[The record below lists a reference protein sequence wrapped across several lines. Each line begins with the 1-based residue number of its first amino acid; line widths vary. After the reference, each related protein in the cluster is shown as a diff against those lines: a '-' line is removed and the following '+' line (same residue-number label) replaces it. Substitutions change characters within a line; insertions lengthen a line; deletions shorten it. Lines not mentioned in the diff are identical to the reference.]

1 MSEGTNSISASGM
14 PTGGLPTIVMPAGA
28 PEEVITHAVLREID
42 LAPFGATGHLSLIT
56 LDNGM
61 DHNRPNTFGPASLL
75 ELNGAI
81 EAALASNSVAI
92 AITGK
97 PFIFAAGADLSA
109 LSFIDDR
116 SAAIAIGELGHKVF
130 AKLHTSRKPT
140 FAFINGLALGGGLEV
155 GLHSQYRTLASTAFI
170 ALPEVFLGLVPG
182 WGGATILPKL
192 IGPERAVQVII
203 ANALN
208 NNTMLRAK
216 DAIALGVVDA
226 VFEPADFLE
235 KSISFAAAI
244 VSGAKKIDRVD
255 YTADEKSWQSAI
267 TTGNAIAAKK
277 YGGADIA
284 APRLALELISAART
298 NTLAAGFAAEEEAL
312 ADLNMSDPLRASI
325 YAFNL
330 IQKKRKKVEGAP
342 KAALARKVTK
352 VGVVGAGLMAS
363 QLALIL
369 LRNLKTP
376 VVITDLD
383 QERVDKGLA
392 YIRAELAKLVEKRRM
407 TPESAA
413 WLSSLLS
420 GSTNKA
426 DFAGCDFVIE
436 AVFED
441 LQVKID
447 LFAELE
453 KYLSPECVL
462 ATNTSSLSVT
472 KMSAGLKNP
481 ERVIGFHFFNP
492 VAVMPLLEIARTA
505 ATDDATTATAVA
517 VGKEL
522 KKTMVIV
529 KDSPAFVVNRLLTRF
544 MGEITDAI
552 DEGTPP
558 EIADA
563 AMIPL
568 GLPMS
573 SLELLGLVGPG
584 VALHVAETLHANL
597 GDRYRISPTMQAFVK
612 EGIKSFYLKNEDGS
626 RTVNPAATAL
636 VTSGSKVSTAD
647 QVRARALT
655 ALASEARMMLDEG
668 VVASAAE
675 IDLCMLLGC
684 GWPLHL
690 GGILPYLDREGV
702 SENVTGQRFHPA
714 GVASLPARA

>member
-1 MSEGTNSISASGM
+1 MVDIK
-14 PTGGLPTIVMPAGA
+14 LPEGA
-28 PEEVITHAVLREID
+28 PEEVVTQALLREVD
-42 LAPFGATGHLSLIT
+42 LSPFGVKGSLSLIT

-61 DHNRPNTFGPASLL
+61 DHNRPNTFGPQSLVA
-75 ELNGAI
+75 LNDAI
-81 EAALASNSVAI
+81 TAAQASNSVAI

-109 LSFIDDR
+109 LAFLNDKSQ
-116 SAAIAIGELGHKVF
+116 ALAIGKLGHDVF
-130 AKLHTSRKPT
+130 RRLGDSAKPT

-155 GLHSQYRTLASTAFI
+155 GLHCNYRTMATTTFS
-170 ALPEVFLGLVPG
+170 ALPECFLGLVPG

-203 ANALN
+203 LNALN
-208 NNTMLRAK
+208 NNTMLKAK
-216 DAIALGVVDA
+216 DALALGVTDA
-226 VFEPADFLE
+226 IFEPADFLE
-235 KSISFAAAI
+235 NSIRFAAQI
-244 VSGAKKIDRVD
+244 ISGEKKIERTDFSG
-255 YTADEKSWQSAI
+255 DESAWSKAMA
-267 TTGNAIAAKK
+267 TGQAAVTKK

-284 APRLALELISAART
+284 SPKMALELIAAART
-298 NTLAAGFAAEEEAL
+298 NSLGAGFDAEDAAL
-312 ADLNMSDPLRASI
+312 AELTMSDPLRASL

-363 QLALIL
+363 QLALVM
-369 LRNLKTP
+369 LRNLKCP

-383 QERVDKGLA
+383 QERVDKGLS
-392 YIRAELAKLVEKRRM
+392 YIKSEIAKLVEKKRM
-407 TPESAA
+407 SPETAVRLEA
-413 WLSSLLS
+413 LIT
-420 GSTNKA
+420 GSTDKKIFA
-426 DFAGCDFVIE
+426 DANFVIE
-436 AVFED
+436 AIFEE
-441 LQVKID
+441 LELKKA

-453 KYLSPECVL
+453 AIVAPDCVL

-472 KMSAGLKNP
+472 KMSQGLKNP

-492 VAVMPLLEIARTA
+492 VAIMPLLEIARTP

-552 DEGTPP
+552 DEGTSP
-558 EIADA
+558 EVADA
-563 AMIPL
+563 AMKPL
-568 GLPMS
+568 GLPMT

-584 VALHVAETLHANL
+584 VALHVAETLNANL
-597 GDRYRISPTMQAFVK
+597 GERYKISPTMQAFVK
-612 EGIKSFYLKNEDGS
+612 ENVKTFYIKDESGALS
-626 RTVNPAATAL
+626 PNPAAVAL
-636 VTSGSKVSTAD
+636 LNQGSNASTTEE
-647 QVRARALT
+647 VRIRALN

-668 VVASAAE
+668 VVSTPAE

-690 GGILPYLDREGV
+690 GGILPYLDREGI
-702 SENVTGQRFHPA
+702 SEKVCGSRFHQP
-714 GVASLPARA
+714 GVASLQ